1 MPVLVTDPDI
11 EERLMAE
18 REAIGGN
25 QHDEVWDGVYVMSPL
40 PNIEHQIL
48 AAELWLIFRT
58 ILAGGGLGIAI
69 NGVNVSD
76 RDDGWQENY
85 REPDVAVFLAGNPA
99 RNCGT
104 HWHGGP
110 DFAVEI
116 LSRGDLA
123 REKFPFY
130 AKIGVRELLLVDR
143 DPWALELY
151 RLQEGRLTE
160 AGRLT
165 PGDATA
171 LTSEVLPLA
180 FRLLPGE
187 PRPAIEAIE
196 TAGPGHWTV

>member
-1 MPVLVTDPDI
+1 MPVLVTDPEI

-40 PNIEHQIL
+40 PNVEHQRLALRLTIIFDSIL
-48 AAELWLIFRT
+48 RQ
-58 ILAGGGLGIAI
+58 GLGEVF

-76 RDDGWQENY
+76 REDGWQENY

-104 HWHGGP
+104 HWRGGP

-123 REKFPFY
+123 REKLPFY
-130 AKIGVRELLLVDR
+130 AKIGVRELLIVDR
-143 DPWALELY
+143 DPWALEFY
-151 RLQEGRLTE
+151 RLKEGRLLE
-160 AGRLT
+160 AGRVA
-165 PGDATA
+165 PGDAKELA
-171 LTSEVLPLA
+171 SEVLPLA
-180 FRLLPGE
+180 FRLMPGE
-187 PRPAIEAIE
+187 PRPTIEATE